1 MKCLSKQLES
11 ECQSRE
17 RESQVLR
24 RELEEIRMGESLI
37 HLEIKR
43 RESMLQTRST
53 IVQHLQNQKKNIENV
68 IIDYYKETIIRADL
82 TFKLHTF
89 G

>member
-1 MKCLSKQLES
+1 MES